1 MRIEYSPR
9 FNDELFE
16 IYLFIATDSIN
27 YADLFISNLKTT
39 IEKIP
44 PMPYRHRQSLK
55 SDDKEVR
62 DLVYEGYVIVY
73 RIVQSDKRVDIIG
86 IFSENEWELK

>member
-9 FNDELFE
+9 FNDELFK
-16 IYLFIATDSIN
+16 IYLFIATDSMTH
-27 YADLFISNLKTT
+27 ADSFISKLKTT

-55 SDDKEVR
+55 SDDKEIR
-62 DLVYEGYVIVY
+62 DLVCEGYVVVYHIVKN
-73 RIVQSDKRVDIIG
+73 DKRIDIVG
-86 IFSENEWELK
+86 IFSENEWEL

>member
-1 MRIEYSPR
+1 MQIEYLPR

-16 IYLFIATDSIN
+16 IYLFIATDNITH
-27 YADLFISNLKTT
+27 ADLFISKLKTT

-55 SDDKEVR
+55 SNDKEIR
-62 DLVYEGYVIVY
+62 DLVYEGYVVVYHIVK
-73 RIVQSDKRVDIIG
+73 SDKRIDILG
-86 IFSENEWELK
+86 IFSENEWKI

>member
-27 YADLFISNLKTT
+27 HADLFISKLKTT
-39 IEKIP
+39 IEKIL

-55 SDDKEVR
+55 SDNKEVR
-62 DLVYEGYVIVY
+62 DLVYDGYVIVY

-86 IFSENEWELK
+86 IFSENEWKI

>member
-9 FNDELFE
+9 FNDELFA
-16 IYLFIATDSIN
+16 IYLFIAEDSITQ
-27 YADLFISNLKTT
+27 ADLFISKLKTT

-44 PMPYRHRQSLK
+44 SMPYRHRQSLK

-62 DLVYEGYVIVY
+62 ELIYEGYIIVY
-73 RIVQSDKRVDIIG
+73 RIVKSDKRIDIIG
-86 IFSENEWELK
+86 IFSENEWDL

>member
-9 FNDELFE
+9 FNDELFA
-16 IYLFIATDSIN
+16 IYLFIAEDIITQ
-27 YADLFISNLKTT
+27 ADLFISKLKTS

-44 PMPYRHRQSLK
+44 SMPYRHRQSLK

-62 DLVYEGYVIVY
+62 DLIYEGYIIVY
-73 RIVQSDKRVDIIG
+73 RIVKSDKRIDILG
-86 IFSENEWELK
+86 IFGENEWDL

>member
-16 IYLFIATDSIN
+16 IYLYIATDSIIQ
-27 YADLFISNLKTT
+27 ADQFISKLKTT

-44 PMPYRHRQSLK
+44 SMPYRHRHSLK
-55 SDDKEVR
+55 SDNKEVR
-62 DLVYEGYVIVY
+62 DLVYKGYVVVY
-73 RIVQSDKRVDIIG
+73 RIVKSDKRIDIIG
-86 IFSENEWELK
+86 IFSENEWAL

>member
-9 FNDELFE
+9 FNDELFA
-16 IYLFIATDSIN
+16 IYLFIAEDSIPQ
-27 YADLFISNLKTT
+27 ADLFISKLKTT

-55 SDDKEVR
+55 SNDKEVR
-62 DLVYEGYVIVY
+62 DLVYEGYVVVY
-73 RIVQSDKRVDIIG
+73 RIVKNDKRIDIIG
-86 IFSENEWELK
+86 IFSENEWDL